1 MKALKTVAFVFF
13 IVFQGK
19 PNEKFLKVFDPCR
32 LYFQRYLSLLN
43 KMKLTEKKKTGFF
56 LFKSITVLPRPSA
69 TFGVLNHDKVNSSL

>member
-43 KMKLTEKKKTGFF
+43 KMKLTEKKKRVFF
-56 LFKSITVLPRPSA
+56 C
-69 TFGVLNHDKVNSSL
+69 LNQLQFCLVPLQLSGY